1 MQNKQEDEGK
11 GVTGFHNQAVNLILC
26 TSLCGCFSFF
36 CAVASVR
43 LLPLRAV
50 PGKLERAKANVA
62 KIFAFWARQRRL
74 VQHECVSVSCLRKH
88 KGFIEAAA
96 VCRLFLEPQR
106 AF

>member
-36 CAVASVR
+36 CVVASFR

-50 PGKLERAKANVA
+50 PGKLGAGQSKRGQNFC
-62 KIFAFWARQRRL
+62 IL
-74 VQHECVSVSCLRKH
+74 GSP
-88 KGFIEAAA
+88 AAA
-96 VCRLFLEPQR
+96 C
-106 AF
+106 AT